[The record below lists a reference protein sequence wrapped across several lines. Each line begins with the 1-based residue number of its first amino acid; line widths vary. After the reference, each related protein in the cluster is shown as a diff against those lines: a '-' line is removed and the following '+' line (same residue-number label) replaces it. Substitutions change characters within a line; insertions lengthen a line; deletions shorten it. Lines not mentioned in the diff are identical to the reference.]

1 MLEEKVQKLKNEL
14 DYLNYTMNQ
23 KVVIP
28 KFYENVRIISGN
40 GQYC

>member
-14 DYLNYTMNQ
+14 DYLNVMIHHEP
-23 KVVIP
+23 KIP